1 MSGIHIAIPWPRG
14 PPYEGGPW
22 ITEISRIRMEISR
35 IRRTVQMEISRILG
49 ARCARMLW
57 AGALGAAAGLA
68 APGPPWPPSRPTP
81 PCCAAGACVVC
92 GLASG
97 AFGLVPRPFS
107 AALRGP
113 ASPCALGFGPLR
125 GAWPPVA
132 RLRPPPG
139 APAGALGLGA
149 LRPPS
154 ACGVIGLRS
163 GARPA
168 GRCGLR
174 LLALGPL
181 RVGPLP
187 VCAAPGSPWPSPCGP
202 GLAPRP
208 GSSRPGAVRPG
219 GRFCPPPPGV
229 GVGVPPPAG
238 GGATCG

>member
-1 MSGIHIAIPWPRG
+1 MAWPSGR
-14 PPYEGGPW
+14 
-22 ITEISRIRMEISR
+22 
-35 IRRTVQMEISRILG
+35 LFK
-49 ARCARMLW
+49 
-57 AGALGAAAGLA
+57 GALAALAPRPAAAGLLGA
-68 APGPPWPPSRPTP
+68 GAPRLRGCGPAPRCCGRLRVRAPGGARALAASRFPSAPSRPRRP
-81 PCCAAGACVVC
+81 SCLRAFVVC

-154 ACGVIGLRS
+154 ACGVIGLRA

-219 GRFCPPPPGV
+219 GRLCPPPPGV
-229 GVGVPPPAG
+229 GVLPPAG
-238 GGATCG
+238 GGVAFQFLGI

>member
-1 MSGIHIAIPWPRG
+1 MAWPSGRLFKGALAALAPRCCG
-14 PPYEGGPW
+14 RLRVRAPG
-22 ITEISRIRMEISR
+22 
-35 IRRTVQMEISRILG
+35 G
-49 ARCARMLW
+49 ARA
-57 AGALGAAAGLA
+57 LA
-68 APGPPWPPSRPTP
+68 ASRFPSAPSRPRRP
-81 PCCAAGACVVC
+81 SCLRAFVVC

-154 ACGVIGLRS
+154 ACGEIGLRA

-187 VCAAPGSPWPSPCGP
+187 VCAAPGSPWPPPCGP
-202 GLAPRP
+202 GLRPVRAPPARGLAGLRP
-208 GSSRPGAVRPG
+208 AFPPAPGRG
-219 GRFCPPPPGV
+219 GW
-229 GVGVPPPAG
+229 VPPPAG
-238 GGATCG
+238 GGAACG